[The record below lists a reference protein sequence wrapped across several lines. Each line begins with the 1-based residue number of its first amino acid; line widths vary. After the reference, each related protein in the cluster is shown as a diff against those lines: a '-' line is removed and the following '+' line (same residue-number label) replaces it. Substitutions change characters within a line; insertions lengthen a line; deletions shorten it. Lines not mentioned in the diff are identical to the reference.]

1 MESQLNLAVHS
12 YFQNGRHFFTQKSR
26 DDGCLFLSNK
36 QARRQKRGEN
46 IFQVLS
52 ARIHPTDILPMKIL
66 SGPRKQ
72 NLERVAWDR
81 SLDNSKGKFFGL
93 PYPKEHY

>member
-1 MESQLNLAVHS
+1 MADIFSHKNQGMMDV
-12 YFQNGRHFFTQKSR
+12 YFFQINRLGDRKE
-26 DDGCLFLSNK
+26 GKKN
-36 QARRQKRGEN
+36 
-46 IFQVLS
+46 FQVLS